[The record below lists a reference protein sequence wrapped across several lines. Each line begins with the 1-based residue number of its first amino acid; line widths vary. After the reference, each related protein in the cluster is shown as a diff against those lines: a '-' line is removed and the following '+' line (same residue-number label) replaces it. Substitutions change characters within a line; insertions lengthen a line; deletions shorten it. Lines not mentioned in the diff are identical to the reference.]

1 VYLLRA
7 MPGIRAVL
15 TGPGKTYM
23 IMPNSDYKET
33 PLNIFPSKLTSTR
46 MVLALVVLLGVSGM
60 LSAPAVNA
68 TEAPAFAVQTDA
80 GTLSRDDL
88 RNQVVYLD
96 FWASWCGPCRQSF
109 PWMNE
114 MQARYG
120 SQGFK
125 VVAINLDDD
134 RANADRFL
142 AEVEANF
149 EIGYDPDGKTAET
162 YNLKVMPSSYLI
174 DRDGNLALAHKGFK
188 TRDRASME
196 TRIKELL
203 AK

>member
-1 VYLLRA
+1 MLLIQFISKNVYYYAHLISRRHPLKIFALRISS
-7 MPGIRAVL
+7 PRAIV
-15 TGPGKTYM
+15 
-23 IMPNSDYKET
+23 
-33 PLNIFPSKLTSTR
+33 
-46 MVLALVVLLGVSGM
+46 AVVLLIVSG
-60 LSAPAVNA
+60 LLTSPVINA
-68 TEAPAFAVQTDA
+68 AEAPTFSVKTDA
-80 GTLSRDDL
+80 GTLSIDDFK
-88 RNQVVYLD
+88 NQVVYLD

-120 SQGFK
+120 DQGFK
-125 VVAINLDDD
+125 VIAINLDDE

-142 AEVEANF
+142 AEVQANF
-149 EIGYDPDGKTAET
+149 DIGYDPDGKTAEM

-174 DRDGNLALAHKGFK
+174 DRDGNLVLAHKGFK

-203 AK
+203 AKK

>member
-1 VYLLRA
+1 MNKSPSNTVLR
-7 MPGIRAVL
+7 RAVVAIVFL
-15 TGPGKTYM
+15 S
-23 IMPNSDYKET
+23 I
-33 PLNIFPSKLTSTR
+33 
-46 MVLALVVLLGVSGM
+46 SGL
-60 LSAPAVNA
+60 LSAAPANT

-80 GTLSRDDL
+80 GTVSMNDYK
-88 RNQVVYLD
+88 NQVVYLD

-120 SQGFK
+120 DQGFR
-125 VVAINLDDD
+125 VIAINLDDE

-142 AEVEANF
+142 TEVQANF
-149 EIGYDPDGKTAET
+149 DIGYDPEGKTAEM

-174 DRDGNLALAHKGFK
+174 DRKGNLVLAHKGFK

-196 TRIKELL
+196 SKIKQLV
-203 AK
+203 AQ

>member
-1 VYLLRA
+1 MTISPSRISSPRA
-7 MPGIRAVL
+7 IV
-15 TGPGKTYM
+15 
-23 IMPNSDYKET
+23 
-33 PLNIFPSKLTSTR
+33 
-46 MVLALVVLLGVSGM
+46 ALVLLSVSGL
-60 LSAPAVNA
+60 LSAPAVTA

-80 GTLSRDDL
+80 GTLSIKDL

-96 FWASWCGPCRQSF
+96 FWASWCGPCRRSF

-120 SQGFK
+120 DQGFR
-125 VVAINLDDD
+125 VVAINLDDE

-142 AEVEANF
+142 SEVQANF
-149 EIGYDPDGKTAET
+149 DIGYDPDGKTAEM
-162 YNLKVMPSSYLI
+162 YALQVMPSSYLI
-174 DRDGNLALAHKGFK
+174 DRDGNMVLAHKGFK

-196 TRIKELL
+196 SKIKELV